1 MSVLEWLLAIAVV
14 VELSVIIEQID
25 RILKYEKLK
34 EELANEINQ
43 LRNLYRG

>member
-1 MSVLEWLLAIAVV
+1 MSVLEWLLAITVV